1 MLAFFIIVKKKKKK
15 KAIVFAKSFVPCN
28 RLCHAI
34 STAAYEHLEFSD
46 SCLLPYLLPRCLQD
60 ATTPLKYWIQPF
72 TENGPSNTLNPQCM
86 FMVIKL
92 GSKMP

>member
-1 MLAFFIIVKKKKKK
+1 MTKKTCAMLAFFIIVKKKKKK

-46 SCLLPYLLPRCLQD
+46 SFYCPGVFRMQLLH
-60 ATTPLKYWIQPF
+60 
-72 TENGPSNTLNPQCM
+72 
-86 FMVIKL
+86 
-92 GSKMP
+92 